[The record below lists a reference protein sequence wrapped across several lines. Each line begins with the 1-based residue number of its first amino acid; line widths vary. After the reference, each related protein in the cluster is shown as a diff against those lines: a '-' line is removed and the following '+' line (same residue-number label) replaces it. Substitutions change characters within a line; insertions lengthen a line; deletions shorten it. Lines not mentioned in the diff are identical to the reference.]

1 MKRRRDDENETEAGA
16 RGGGGAR
23 MVIAKV
29 KTAASPS
36 PQIYTPRACSPER
49 ASREH

>member
-1 MKRRRDDENETEAGA
+1 MKRRRGDENETEAGA
-16 RGGGGAR
+16 RGGAR

>member
-16 RGGGGAR
+16 RGGGAR

-36 PQIYTPRACSPER
+36 TQIYTPRACSPER